1 MKKAIRE
8 YSRKLIHDEFTS
20 LEVSRKRKHQLRRV
34 QAGLCVKCNNPP
46 VPGSE
51 LCVQHKIV
59 EALASRKRRGSVRS
73 HKGKWISLAKPTGR
87 VRKPGDRFTR

>member
-1 MKKAIRE
+1 MKKTIRQ

-20 LEVSRKRKHQLRRV
+20 LNISRKRKHQLRRV
-34 QAGLCVKCNNPP
+34 KAGRCVKCDNPP

-51 LCVQHKIV
+51 LCVQHKIA
-59 EALASRKRRGSVRS
+59 EALAGRKRRGSVRW

-87 VRKPGDRFTR
+87 ARTPRGRSTR